1 MKSID
6 AFHEFEREGWGTGR
20 VCEEYDHHFGAVTS
34 QSVQAMLDAAGVAAG
49 SRVLDVCCGAGYAA
63 AGAAERGAEVVGV
76 DFSPAQVEMARARN
90 PSVRFELGDGCDL
103 PFADGSFDA
112 VVNAIGVP
120 HLPDPDLGLRE
131 ALRVLRCGGRFAF
144 TVYDVPERAVGF
156 GAIVPTVQAHG
167 NADFDIPQGPNFFL
181 FSDPAESRRRME
193 AAGFVSIAFATV
205 SQVWRVRTLDEAIA
219 AVMEGTVRA
228 RAALRAQSP
237 EAMARIRAALAET
250 WAPHQREFG
259 YELPM
264 PVVLACA
271 TKP

>member
-20 VCEEYDHHFGAVTS
+20 VCEAYDHNFGAVTS

-63 AGAAERGAEVVGV
+63 AGAAQRGAEAVGV
-76 DFSPAQVEMARARN
+76 DFSPAQVAMARNRN
-90 PSVRFELGDGCDL
+90 PALRFEVGDGCDL

-131 ALRVLRCGGRFAF
+131 ALRVLRRGGRFAF

-156 GAIVPTVQAHG
+156 GAIVPAVQAHG
-167 NADFDIPQGPNFFL
+167 NANFEVPQGPDFFG
-181 FSDPAESRRRME
+181 FSDPAQSRLRME
-193 AAGFVSIAFATV
+193 AAGFADIAFATV
-205 SQVWRVRTLDEAIA
+205 PQTWRVRTLDEALA
-219 AVMEGTVRA
+219 AVAEGTVRA
-228 RAALRAQSP
+228 RAALRTQTP
-237 EAMARIRAALAET
+237 EAMVRIRAALERT
-250 WAPHQREFG
+250 WAPYRREFG

-264 PVVLACA
+264 PVVLASGA
-271 TKP
+271 KP

>member
-1 MKSID
+1 MCS
-6 AFHEFEREGWGTGR
+6 
-20 VCEEYDHHFGAVTS
+20 EYDSHFGAVTS
-34 QSVQAMLDAAGVAAG
+34 QSVQALLDAANVSTG

-63 AGAAERGAEVVGV
+63 DGAAQRGAEVVGV
-76 DFSPAQVEMARARN
+76 DFSPAQVEMARTRN
-90 PSVRFELGDGCDL
+90 PSLRFEIGDGCDL
-103 PFADGSFDA
+103 PFSDGSFDS
-112 VVNAIGVP
+112 VLNAIGIP

-131 ALRVLRCGGRFAF
+131 ALRVLRPGGRLAF
-144 TVYDVPERAVGF
+144 TVYDLPERAVGF
-156 GAIVPTVQAHG
+156 GAVVPTVQAHG
-167 NADFDIPQGPNFFL
+167 NADFDMPQGPNFFL

-237 EAMARIRAALAET
+237 EAMVRIRAALAET
-250 WAPHQREFG
+250 WAPHRRESG

-264 PVVLACA
+264 PVVLASGA
-271 TKP
+271 KP